1 MKTIQSNIYLYI
13 YLILSYSLLEIP
25 TIYMS
30 ILLEY
35 IIYYNLYFYILY
47 IFTRRTFQN
56 SPLELLACIQHRHIF
71 LNGTEQLECSDES
84 A

>member
-13 YLILSYSLLEIP
+13 YLILSYSSLEIP

-35 IIYYNLYFYILY
+35 IIYYNLCFY

-71 LNGTEQLECSDES
+71 LNGTGQLECSDES